1 MLQSSAEA
9 PGDTNDRAQIG
20 ESKNRRKKKPQMT
33 KHYKP
38 IGPSLHLLLP
48 RERRRRR
55 TGGD

>member
-1 MLQSSAEA
+1 MTE
-9 PGDTNDRAQIG
+9 
-20 ESKNRRKKKPQMT
+20 RKSVKAKTEGKKPQMT